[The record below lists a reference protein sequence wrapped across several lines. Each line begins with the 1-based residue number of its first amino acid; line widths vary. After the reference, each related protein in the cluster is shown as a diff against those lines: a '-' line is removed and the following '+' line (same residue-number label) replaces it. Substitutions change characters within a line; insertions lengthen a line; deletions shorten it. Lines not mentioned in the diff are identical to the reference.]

1 MKIILL
7 GAPGAGKGTQ
17 AVKIAAKF
25 NAAHVSTGDL
35 LRKNIKEG
43 TELGKKAKEYMDA
56 GRLVPDE
63 LVIAL
68 VADVIKDADSFLLD
82 GFPRTI
88 EQAKAVDRITEIE
101 KVLNLQIDETLLMD
115 RLTGR
120 RVCKECAAV
129 THITLLNG
137 ADKCALCGGSLYQRS
152 DDNETTVK
160 SRMEAYYKQTAPL
173 IEYYEKQNKLINVN
187 SGRDS
192 ADVFKDI
199 EKILMQRSVNRVSAA
214 EKKYN

>member
-17 AVKIAAKF
+17 AAKIAAKF
-25 NAAHVSTGDL
+25 GAAHISTGDL

-43 TELGKKAKEYMDA
+43 TELGKRAKEYMDK
-56 GRLVPDE
+56 GSLVPDD

-68 VADVIKDADSFLLD
+68 VKSVIVGADGFLLD

-88 EQAKAVDRITEIE
+88 EQAEAVDGIANIE
-101 KVLNLQIDETLLMD
+101 KVLNLQIDESLLTD

-129 THITLLNG
+129 THLTLLNG
-137 ADKCALCGGSLYQRS
+137 SDKCPLCGGALFQRS
-152 DDNETTVK
+152 DDNEATVK
-160 SRMEAYYKQTAPL
+160 SRMDAYYKQTAPL
-173 IEYYEKQNKLINVN
+173 IEYYEKRGKLINVN
-187 SGRDS
+187 AGRDS
-192 ADVFKDI
+192 AEVFKDI
-199 EKILMQRSVNRVSAA
+199 EKILERL
-214 EKKYN
+214 

>member
-25 NAAHVSTGDL
+25 GAAHISTGDL
-35 LRKNIKEG
+35 LRKNISEG
-43 TELGKKAKEYMDA
+43 TELGIWAREYMDK
-56 GRLVPDE
+56 GLLVPDD

-68 VADVIKDADSFLLD
+68 VGRVIAGADSFLLD

-88 EQAKAVDRITEIE
+88 EQAKAVDKIIDIE
-101 KVLNLQIDETLLMD
+101 KVLNLQIDEGLLMD

-129 THITLLNG
+129 THTTLLNG
-137 ADKCALCGGSLYQRS
+137 GDRCPLCNGELVQRS
-152 DDNETTVK
+152 DDNEATVR
-160 SRMEAYYKQTAPL
+160 SRMDAYYKQTAPL
-173 IEYYEKQNKLINVN
+173 IEYYARQGKLIDVDA
-187 SGRDS
+187 GRDS
-192 ADVFKDI
+192 SEVFEDI
-199 EKILMQRSVNRVSAA
+199 ERILG
-214 EKKYN
+214 

>member
-25 NAAHVSTGDL
+25 GAAHISTGDL
-35 LRKNIKEG
+35 LRKNIKES
-43 TELGKKAKEYMDA
+43 TDLGKQAKEYMDK
-56 GRLVPDE
+56 GLLVPDG

-68 VADVIKDADSFLLD
+68 VESVIAGAKSFLLD

-88 EQAKAVDRITEIE
+88 EQAKAVDKIVNID
-101 KVLNLQIDETLLMD
+101 KVLNLQIDESLLMD

-129 THITLLNG
+129 THLSLLNG
-137 ADKCALCGGSLYQRS
+137 AEKCPICGGSLIQRS
-152 DDNETTVK
+152 DDNEATVK
-160 SRMEAYYKQTAPL
+160 SRMDAYYRQTAPL
-173 IEYYEKQNKLINVN
+173 IEYYAKQKKLIDIDA
-187 SGRDS
+187 GRDS
-192 ADVFKDI
+192 SEVFKDI
-199 EKILMQRSVNRVSAA
+199 ERILD
-214 EKKYN
+214 